1 MQLTGL
7 AAKGARWTTVSAAF
21 AAMIQV
27 LRLVVLARLL
37 SPNDF
42 GLMAMAMIVIDTCQA
57 YIDLG
62 ISAAIIHRQD
72 ATKKQLS
79 SLYWLNV
86 FAGWAMFALVW
97 LCVPLIVML
106 FKEQRVLPLL
116 HVITL
121 VLLIAPLGQQ
131 FECLLQKELK
141 FDTLA
146 KQEIVSSILGFVTAV
161 VLAVRGFGVWAL
173 VFSVLTTVSVK
184 ALLLVGVGLMRF
196 RPSLHFETSD
206 LKGFL
211 SFGLFQMG
219 ERVINFF
226 SERLDQL
233 LIGSMLGANALG
245 YYTFAFNL
253 TAQPITRIN
262 PIITRVAFPVF
273 SKVQNDLDR
282 LRRGY
287 LRVLSFLT
295 TINAPLLVGLGAVA
309 PVAIPMI
316 FGTKWVGSILLV
328 QLLSTVSLIRSTC
341 NPIGSLQLARGRAD
355 LGFHWNLFLLIASVP
370 TIYIG
375 GRVAQATGVASALLL
390 LQVVLVVPVYFFL
403 VKPLIGE
410 CGRAYAAAI
419 LKPTAAALAMGGIL
433 LLLQSTHGGL
443 APALELVFLVTSG
456 IGIYFLL
463 VRVIDR
469 TMLYEFRTVLLGTAG

>member
-7 AAKGARWTTVSAAF
+7 AATGARWTTVSAACS
-21 AAMIQV
+21 AVIQILRFV
-27 LRLVVLARLL
+27 LLARIL
-37 SPNDF
+37 SQNDF

-72 ATKKQLS
+72 ATKEQLS

-86 FAGWAMFALVW
+86 FAGWTMFVLVW
-97 LCVPLIVML
+97 ICFPLIVMM
-106 FKEQRVLPLL
+106 FKEPRVLPLL
-116 HVITL
+116 HAVAL
-121 VLLIAPLGQQ
+121 VFLIAPLGQQ

-146 KQEIVSSILGFVTAV
+146 QQEIVSSVFGLITAV
-161 VLAVRGFGVWAL
+161 LFAARGFGVWAL
-173 VFSVLTTVSVK
+173 VFSVLVTVSVK
-184 ALLLVGVGLMRF
+184 ALLLVAVGLVRF
-196 RPSLHFETSD
+196 RPSLHFQRSD
-206 LKGFL
+206 LKGYL
-211 SFGLFQMG
+211 SFGLFQTG

-233 LIGSMLGANALG
+233 LIGSILGANALG

-287 LRVLSFLT
+287 LRVLTFLT
-295 TINAPLLVGLGAVA
+295 SINAPLLVGLGAVA
-309 PVAIPMI
+309 PVAIPVI
-316 FGTKWVGSILLV
+316 FGTKWVESILLV
-328 QLLSTVSLIRSTC
+328 QLLSIVSLIRSTC

-375 GRVAQATGVASALLL
+375 GKVAQATGVASALLL
-390 LQVVLVVPVYFFL
+390 LQAALAVPVYFFL

-410 CGRAYAAAI
+410 CGRAYATSI
-419 LKPTAAALAMGGIL
+419 LKPTAVALAMGGIL
-433 LLLQSTHGGL
+433 LLLQFTHSGL
-443 APALELVFLVTSG
+443 APVLKLVFLLASG
-456 IGIYFLL
+456 MGIYFLL

-469 TMLYEFRTVLLGTAG
+469 TMLYEFRAVLLRTAG